1 MLGMATIRRRVLPS
15 GNSVWLAEYR
25 DGSGKR
31 RFKQFDK
38 RKDADA
44 FLLTVRG
51 EVREGVHVAESQSVT
66 IAVAAD
72 DWLKAVDAAGR
83 ERSTYS
89 QYKQH
94 VELHIKPLIGDVLLS
109 KFSVPAAREFEDRLR
124 AEGRSTAM
132 VRKVMVS
139 LGSLLADAQERG
151 KVARNVIRERSR
163 TGRKASDTRA
173 VKRLKGKLKVGID
186 IPTAKE
192 VKAIVTAAEGRWRP
206 LLLMAIFAGLRASE
220 LRGLKWA
227 DVDLEKREVHV
238 RQRADR
244 FNDIGAPKSEAGE
257 RTVPLPP
264 ILVTALTEWKPACP
278 GGELGL
284 VFPTGAGTVEQL
296 ANIRRRGLIPTVM
309 AAEVTID
316 TGKRDAEGN
325 PILEAK
331 YTGMHSLRHFFASW
345 CINRKEDGGLGLPLK
360 VVQERLGHSSVMMTA
375 DVYGHLFPR
384 GDDQDELA
392 EAERMLMA

>member
-1 MLGMATIRRRVLPS
+1 MSGMANVRKRTLPS
-15 GNSVWLAEYR
+15 GNTVWLAEYR

-31 RFKQFDK
+31 RFKQFD
-38 RKDADA
+38 RRRDADT

-51 EVREGVHVAESQSVT
+51 EVREGVHVAESQSTT
-66 IAVAAD
+66 IAAAGD

-83 ERSTYS
+83 ERSTYN

-94 VELHIKPLIGDVLLS
+94 VELHIKPLIGDVVLS
-109 KFSVPAAREFEDRLR
+109 KFSVPSARDFEDKLR
-124 AEGRSTAM
+124 ENGRSSAM
-132 VRKVMVS
+132 VKKIMVS

-151 KVARNVIRERSR
+151 KVARNVVRERSR
-163 TGRKASDTRA
+163 TGRRASSTRA
-173 VKRLKGKLKVGID
+173 EKRAKGKVKVGVD

-206 LLLMAIFAGLRASE
+206 LLLVAIFAGLRASE
-220 LRGLKWA
+220 LRGLRWA
-227 DVDLEKREVHV
+227 DVDLEKREIHV

-244 FNDIGAPKSEAGE
+244 FNDIGRPKSEAGE

-264 ILVTALTEWKPACP
+264 IVLQALADWKAVCP
-278 GGELGL
+278 SGKLGL

-296 ANIRRRGLIPTVM
+296 ANIRRRGLIPTLIS
-309 AAEVTID
+309 AGVTVD
-316 TGKRDAEGN
+316 TGEKDDQGQ
-325 PILEAK
+325 PILDAK
-331 YTGMHSLRHFFASW
+331 YSGMHALRHFYASW

-360 VVQERLGHSSVMMTA
+360 VVQERLGHSSVTMTA

-384 GDDQDELA
+384 GDDLDELA
-392 EAERMLMA
+392 EAERILMA